1 MSEPGPL
8 ERAVRDS
15 MAARPANEIAK
26 QSVRVRGCF
35 AGLFNGAL
43 SEGSV
48 NAENGLF
55 IGKAE
60 CEWGWPEDWDTLR
73 DAGLI
78 EYRLVDGPK
87 VKMGK
92 PWKRLLWSIT
102 EKGMNVRTDDVR
114 AFRELMAARD
124 DDEKP
129 AKRS

>member
-8 ERAVRDS
+8 EQAVRDS

-35 AGLFNGAL
+35 AGLFNGAK
-43 SEGSV
+43 SEGFVHES
-48 NAENGLF
+48 GLS

-78 EYRLVDGPK
+78 EYRMIDGPR
-87 VKMGK
+87 GS
-92 PWKRLLWSIT
+92 KRLVWSIT
-102 EKGMNVRTDDVR
+102 AKGMDVRTDDVR

-129 AKRS
+129 APRS